1 MAPIFQLNVGA
12 DRLATLTFDLPG
24 KKVNVFGRP
33 ALAEL
38 ERVLDELAARRDI
51 GCLVLL
57 SGKPGG
63 FIAGADVDEIARVT
77 DPVEAE
83 AGSRIGHRLFGAWAE
98 LPFPTVA
105 AIRGVALGGGTEIAL
120 ASTWR
125 VASDRAD
132 TRIGLPEVRLG
143 IVPAW
148 GGSTRL
154 PRLIGIAA
162 ALDLILTGKTVSGR
176 QALKLGLVDALLPD
190 ARFLDLVRDFARER
204 MLTASGAPSASP
216 AVTAAM
222 APPPTPPA
230 LRPRKRPGGLRTVL
244 LEGNPIGRHIVFDQA
259 RKKTLEQ
266 TRGHYPAALR
276 AIEVVRVGIEDGLR
290 AGFDAEARA
299 VSDLAPSPVTKNLV
313 HVFHLTEEA
322 KREPGLPGG
331 EPRPVRETAVLGA
344 GTMGGG
350 IAQLIAAETDLPVRM
365 KDVRNEALAA
375 GMSHA
380 AGLFDRQVK
389 RRRLDPPGMRRK
401 MALLRPTLDWS
412 GFRRVD
418 LVIEAIVEKLDVKQA
433 VFGELAAQVPEG
445 AVLASNTSS
454 LPIRDIRDKTP
465 RPERVVGMHF
475 FNPVHR
481 MPLVEVIVP
490 DGADP
495 SAVNTVFDFTRRLG
509 KTPVLVKD
517 SPGFLVNRLLTF
529 YSIESFWL
537 LDEGHRIEDID
548 RAMVDWGMPIGPLAL
563 TDEVGIDVAGK
574 VAHIMAGAFSDRVRL
589 PGWLDHLSDGDRLG
603 VKNGKGIYRYEGRE
617 RQEPDPAV
625 YTALGLDPK
634 HAGHAG
640 RVDGAGAP
648 ELEAMADRMVL
659 PMVNEAARCL
669 EEQVVRTAGEL
680 DLAMIFGTG
689 FPPFRGGLCRWAD
702 QQGLPQIV
710 ATLERLEGAAGDRF
724 RPSEALRST
733 AAAGGFYAR
742 FGAAAAAAAAATPAD

>member
-1 MAPIFQLNVGA
+1 MPPIFRLEVGE
-12 DRLATLTFDLPG
+12 DRLATLTFDLPD
-24 KKVNVFGRP
+24 KKVNVLGRA

-38 ERVLDELAARRDI
+38 EQRLDELAAHRDI

-57 SGKPGG
+57 SGKPGS

-83 AGSRIGHRLFGAWAE
+83 AGSRIGHRLFGAWAD

-105 AIRGVALGGGTEIAL
+105 AIRGVTMGGGTEIAL

-125 VASDRAD
+125 LASDRAD

-154 PRLIGIAA
+154 PRLVGIAA
-162 ALDLILTGKTVSGR
+162 ALDMILTGKTVSGR
-176 QALKLGLVDALLPD
+176 QALRMGLVDALLPD
-190 ARFLDLVRDFARER
+190 ARFLDLVRDFALARA
-204 MLTASGAPSASP
+204 LPAASRP
-216 AVTAAM
+216 A
-222 APPPTPPA
+222 
-230 LRPRKRPGGLRTVL
+230 RKRPGGLRGAL

-259 RKKTLEQ
+259 RKKTLEL

-299 VSDLAPSPVTKNLV
+299 VSDLAPSPVSKNLV
-313 HVFHLTEEA
+313 HVFRLTEGA
-322 KREPGLPGG
+322 KREHGLPGG
-331 EPRPVRETAVLGA
+331 EPLPVRETAVLGA

-375 GMSHA
+375 GMTHA

-401 MALLRPTLDWS
+401 MALLRPTLDYS

-418 LVIEAIVEKLDVKQA
+418 LVIEAIVEKLDVKQK
-433 VFGELAAQVPEG
+433 VFAELAAQVSET

-454 LPIRDIRDKTP
+454 LPIQDIRAATP

-490 DGADP
+490 EGADP
-495 SAVNTVFDFTRRLG
+495 NAVNTVFEFTRRLG

-537 LDEGHRIEDID
+537 LDEGNRIEDID
-548 RAMVDWGMPIGPLAL
+548 RAMVDWGMPVGPLAL

-574 VAHIMAGAFSDRVRL
+574 VAHIMAGAFPDRVRL
-589 PGWLDHLSDGDRLG
+589 PSWLDRLSAGDRLG
-603 VKNGKGIYRYEGRE
+603 VKNGKGIYRYAGRE
-617 RQEPDPAV
+617 RQEPDPEV
-625 YTALGLDPK
+625 YGALGLDAE
-634 HAGHAG
+634 HAGSGTGEPDLA
-640 RVDGAGAP
+640 ALA
-648 ELEAMADRMVL
+648 ERMVL

-669 EEQVVRTAGEL
+669 EEKVVRSAGDV

-702 QQGLPQIV
+702 QQGLPQLIAV
-710 ATLERLEGAAGDRF
+710 LERLEGAAGDRF
-724 RPSEALRST
+724 RPSEALRAT

-742 FGAAAAAAAAATPAD
+742 FGALPQ